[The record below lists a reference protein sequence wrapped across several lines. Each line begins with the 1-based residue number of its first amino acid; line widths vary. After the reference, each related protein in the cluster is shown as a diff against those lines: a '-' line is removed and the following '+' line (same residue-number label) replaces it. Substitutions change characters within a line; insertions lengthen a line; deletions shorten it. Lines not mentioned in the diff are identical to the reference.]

1 MSKTTDNR
9 AVSRPRDSV
18 EIVSR
23 AWAPFSKKLAIVLS
37 QLEQKQYLIISAKS
51 CNRYIQFA
59 CQGGEGMRVEVTS
72 NHFLKGKN
80 RLNRRQISWLRAN
93 GWNAPT
99 GKLNEAT
106 PERDPHG
113 SPNYFVDLPTSVA
126 AGAVAHMAIEAL
138 ALGLEIPNPAALA
151 YEALEADGSTLRFEE
166 LGLKRSIVQGGRLM
180 EKVLEVFRQVT
191 GIADLEFDKDGDVL
205 VFYRERPVYAT
216 PIENKVRLCSPLVT
230 DEFET
235 PTLLRKMNALNLE
248 LHGPRCVFH
257 GGTVFASF
265 DILADPFVAEYLEVG
280 IREFSVTAERLALLL
295 RDEFS
300 DEGPV
305 KDAAAPHYIQ

>member
-1 MSKTTDNR
+1 MNKTTDNR

-106 PERDPHG
+106 PEKDP
-113 SPNYFVDLPTSVA
+113 SNLPTLPQISVA
-126 AGAVAHMAIEAL
+126 ISSYPL
-138 ALGLEIPNPAALA
+138 CTLPIPP
-151 YEALEADGSTLRFEE
+151 FPP
-166 LGLKRSIVQGGRLM
+166 IVTHTSQIM
-180 EKVLEVFRQVT
+180 PYF
-191 GIADLEFDKDGDVL
+191 
-205 VFYRERPVYAT
+205 
-216 PIENKVRLCSPLVT
+216 
-230 DEFET
+230 
-235 PTLLRKMNALNLE
+235 
-248 LHGPRCVFH
+248 
-257 GGTVFASF
+257 
-265 DILADPFVAEYLEVG
+265 EVG
-280 IREFSVTAERLALLL
+280 WAQKWAQWNGVTPSAETNCNWDTQNPPPQSHGDRRVSASAS
-295 RDEFS
+295 RCDVARS
-300 DEGPV
+300 EG
-305 KDAAAPHYIQ
+305 K